1 MFLFITLITCK
12 KESHL
17 SSRMSHHHQQRFSLM
32 PQLAHL
38 QVPHHL
44 SINLKRV
51 LTPDPKA
58 EEAQIEALE
67 DLQEEAMETEAPRI
81 PNKDD

>member
-1 MFLFITLITCK
+1 
-12 KESHL
+12 
-17 SSRMSHHHQQRFSLM
+17 M

-51 LTPDPKA
+51 PTPDPKA